1 MCGKIRHCALICTFS
16 GARLGF
22 ALINLPIKLHFTF
35 NLQNESPENSKD
47 STGRMQEMVLYLGEM
62 KTWLFTLW
70 SLMQQDMLLKNM
82 CFKTEEM
89 AKK

>member
-1 MCGKIRHCALICTFS
+1 
-16 GARLGF
+16 
-22 ALINLPIKLHFTF
+22 
-35 NLQNESPENSKD
+35 
-47 STGRMQEMVLYLGEM
+47 MQEMVLYLGEM